1 MGSGDIPK
9 IKMRLKL
16 SPIKIKNVTDFCV
29 SIAYQITIIITLIT
43 MDKNTILVTGGAGFI
58 GSNLCER
65 LVKYDLKV
73 ICLDNFN
80 DFYNPSIKRKN
91 IRWLLEQPNFELI
104 EGDILYTNLLEMLF
118 EKRSINKVIHL
129 AARAGVRP
137 SIKQPLLYEEV
148 NIRGTIN
155 LLEAAKASGVEQFIF
170 GSSSSV
176 YGNNKKVPFSEDD
189 AVDNPISPYAATK
202 RAGELLCYTYHKIY
216 DINCIALRFFTV
228 YGPRQRPEMAIH
240 KFTRLIDSGKP
251 IELFGDGSS
260 SRDYTYIS
268 DIIDGIESCLDK
280 KPGFEI
286 INLGDSNPIKLIELV
301 RLIEDALGKKA
312 DIKWTQHQQ
321 GDADT
326 TYADITKAKNILNYS
341 PRIKI
346 EEGISE
352 FVKWHI
358 KQTDVNLT

>member
-1 MGSGDIPK
+1 
-9 IKMRLKL
+9 
-16 SPIKIKNVTDFCV
+16 
-29 SIAYQITIIITLIT
+29 
-43 MDKNTILVTGGAGFI
+43 MDKTTILVTGGAGFI
-58 GSNLCER
+58 GSSLCEQ
-65 LVKYDLKV
+65 LVKYDFKV

-80 DFYNPSIKRKN
+80 DFYNPLIKRKN
-91 IRWLLEQPNFELI
+91 IQWLLGQPNFELI
-104 EGDILYTNLLEMLF
+104 EGDILCTDLLEMLF
-118 EKRSINKVIHL
+118 KTRSISKVIHL

-137 SIKQPLLYEEV
+137 SIKQPQLYEEV

-155 LLEAAKASGVEQFIF
+155 LLEMAKTFSVEQFIF

-176 YGNNKKVPFSEDD
+176 YGNNKKVPFCEDD

-216 DINCIALRFFTV
+216 DINCTALRFFTV

-251 IELFGDGSS
+251 IELYGDGSS

-280 KPGFEI
+280 KLGFEI
-286 INLGDSNPIKLIELV
+286 INLGDSNPIKLIKLV
-301 RLIEDALGKKA
+301 RLIEGARGKKA
-312 DIKWTQHQQ
+312 DIKWMPHQQ
-321 GDADT
+321 GDVDT
-326 TYADITKAKNILNYS
+326 TYADVTKAKNILNYS
-341 PRIKI
+341 PRMRI

-352 FVKWHI
+352 FVKWYV
-358 KQTDVNLT
+358 KQTDVNWI